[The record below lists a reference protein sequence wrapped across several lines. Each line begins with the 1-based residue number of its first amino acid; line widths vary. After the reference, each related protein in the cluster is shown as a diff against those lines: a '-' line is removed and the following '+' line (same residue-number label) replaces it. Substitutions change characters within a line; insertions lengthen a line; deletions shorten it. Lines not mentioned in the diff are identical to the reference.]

1 MYQISIGI
9 IYSYFTTFLCC
20 RNTICGRNNGST
32 KNERKKITPQMG
44 WHLRI
49 RHATPFK
56 DKARAIYTLFI
67 FRLRCQIKLKSGILI
82 TALKDTTHT
91 VLNHP
96 LNSWDR
102 FFPIFLGI
110 FKTAIDIPIS
120 FFFFFLYINNNSSTN
135 CSSIYRNELF
145 VPSSGSV
152 TMDKERV
159 SMKSFFCYRCVMC
172 IEAHD

>member
-1 MYQISIGI
+1 
-9 IYSYFTTFLCC
+9 
-20 RNTICGRNNGST
+20 
-32 KNERKKITPQMG
+32 MG

-91 VLNHP
+91 VLNHA
-96 LNSWDR
+96 LINSWDR
-102 FFPIFLGI
+102 FLFFPPIDIFLGI

-120 FFFFFLYINNNSSTN
+120 FFFFLYINNNGSTN

-152 TMDKERV
+152 TMDKEFQWSR
-159 SMKSFFCYRCVMC
+159 SFVIGASC
-172 IEAHD
+172 A